1 MSNAFVI
8 IKMCYMHNQWYDIL
22 CATLYIKIYYKHN
35 VPPTCFGHSCCHLQ
49 GHKLQK
55 MDTLKWYE
63 VCEPRHR
70 YKIPSFKNM
79 WFKKYILQFKI
90 QIKLF
95 VISSSVQ
102 RMICVDICSMSPSW
116 K

>member
-1 MSNAFVI
+1 
-8 IKMCYMHNQWYDIL
+8 
-22 CATLYIKIYYKHN
+22 
-35 VPPTCFGHSCCHLQ
+35 
-49 GHKLQK
+49 
-55 MDTLKWYE
+55 
-63 VCEPRHR
+63 
-70 YKIPSFKNM
+70 M